1 MKPLSREELME
12 WEEHCTID
20 DTPYAGWVTLMIWGG
35 FTAFSWG
42 VVLAV
47 IYTAYLWIYM

>member
-20 DTPYAGWVTLMIWGG
+20 DTPYPGWVRVAIWFGLATL
-35 FTAFSWG
+35 SWMA
-42 VVLAV
+42 VLAL
-47 IYTAYLWIYM
+47 IYTAYLWIYL